1 MLGSIALPEI
11 AWLLT
16 RSQIH
21 LNQQTSSI
29 LPSGRHQIYELC
41 LQGLISSFLYL

>member
-21 LNQQTSSI
+21 LNQQTLGV
-29 LPSGRHQIYELC
+29 LPSGLHQTYELH
-41 LQGLISSFLYL
+41 LQGLISSFLCL